1 MITPAQVK
9 VAEYILD
16 SSGIVEILQTE
27 LTTDLRGRKPNVD
40 SIRLYSSNSMLN
52 CCVGNIQDRCR
63 NLLNSF
69 GSPKNLD
76 TK

>member
-27 LTTDLRGRKPNVD
+27 LTTDPRGRKPNVD
-40 SIRLYSSNSMLN
+40 SIRLY
-52 CCVGNIQDRCR
+52 
-63 NLLNSF
+63 LLGTFLSRQRSAKQQKSLLKRF
-69 GSPKNLD
+69 V
-76 TK
+76 